1 MLILVHCSHAHS
13 VQNEIEHR
21 KTLKTTSCQ
30 CDDIFEV
37 THALSQYYEN
47 ISTILSHS
55 DYDLVQT
62 LKTRYRCCNNIKVNP
77 DPGCYREC
85 IKFS

>member
-30 CDDIFEV
+30 CDDIVLYKGTDIDRFGAWVDYYVVTLMTFGFEREF
-37 THALSQYYEN
+37 Q
-47 ISTILSHS
+47 
-55 DYDLVQT
+55 
-62 LKTRYRCCNNIKVNP
+62 CN
-77 DPGCYREC
+77 
-85 IKFS
+85 

>member
-30 CDDIFEV
+30 CDDIVLYQGTDIDRFGL
-37 THALSQYYEN
+37 TTMS
-47 ISTILSHS
+47 S
-55 DYDLVQT
+55 
-62 LKTRYRCCNNIKVNP
+62 
-77 DPGCYREC
+77 
-85 IKFS
+85 